1 MTIPLFGHV
10 QFSGHVVFS
19 LSTRWGTIK
28 LVSNAGR
35 QRFGTT
41 VSTPPDRVRLNS
53 RFGGVQA
60 KTLDP
65 YDCKRFI
72 VNQKVDNLLKA
83 VSEKA
88 QYMYDTALAN
98 YKNFQAA
105 AKNLCDLAGIRDIPW
120 PAPPLSPTDIDNIA
134 DAFPDTNIRGAAKS
148 PPK

>member
-1 MTIPLFGHV
+1 M
-10 QFSGHVVFS
+10 
-19 LSTRWGTIK
+19 
-28 LVSNAGR
+28 
-35 QRFGTT
+35 
-41 VSTPPDRVRLNS
+41 
-53 RFGGVQA
+53 
-60 KTLDP
+60 
-65 YDCKRFI
+65 
-72 VNQKVDNLLKA
+72 NQKVDNLLKA